1 MDPSEMLQSTI
12 KEAEFEVNSVRDS
25 RNTKNT
31 KKSKWVKPGT
41 AARPYY
47 DDEDDEHMQSQSE
60 SYNIAESARD
70 SVDQSQVSQ
79 SIGMGQIADMRSS
92 HG

>member
-1 MDPSEMLQSTI
+1 MMQSTI
-12 KEAEFEVNSVRDS
+12 NEAEFEVNSVRDS

-47 DDEDDEHMQSQSE
+47 DDEDEEQMQSQSVSQ

-92 HG
+92 NPHD